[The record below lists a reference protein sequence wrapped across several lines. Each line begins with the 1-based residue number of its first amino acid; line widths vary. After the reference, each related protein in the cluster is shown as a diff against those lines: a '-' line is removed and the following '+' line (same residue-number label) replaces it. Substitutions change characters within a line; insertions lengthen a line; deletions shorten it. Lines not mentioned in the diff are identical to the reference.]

1 MPFTLVKPTPM
12 DWSGKRIV
20 AGDQVPFIT
29 KFEATQDMIAAFVDE
44 CRQMVDSIQQGY
56 DQMIEQMNA
65 TQAAAE
71 QAAEDVEQTGL
82 DRQATAADREQTGLN
97 AQATAADRQQ
107 TGEDRA
113 AVAADRQQ
121 TGEDRAATAA
131 DRQQT
136 GEDVTATQQARQ
148 AAEDLYGDLQ
158 AVSDARTAAEGAA
171 TSAAEDADR
180 AETAAGQAE
189 GAVADHEAKADPHP
203 QYVKDSTLQASY
215 YTKAEVD
222 SMVANAGPSTQ
233 VGAVGTY
240 AFLLYRYSTLFEPG
254 DTAAGSNLYYT
265 NATNQDDP
273 AYFRGPVSGTWRCMG
288 HSWASSGNSRKT
300 LWLRIA

>member
-1 MPFTLVKPTPM
+1 MPLFVPSELNFN
-12 DWSGKRIV
+12 DIRITTGMTTEFPIRLEAYQDRV
-20 AGDQVPFIT
+20 AQFS
-29 KFEATQDMIAAFVDE
+29 AE
-44 CRQMVDSIQQGY
+44 CRQMVASIDETYTGMQQ
-56 DQMIEQMNA
+56 QMED
-65 TQAAAE
+65 TQAAAA

-82 DRQATAADREQTGLN
+82 DRQATGEDRQQTGLDAQATGEDRQQTGLD

-107 TGEDRA
+107 TGQDA
-113 AVAADRQQ
+113 Q
-121 TGEDRAATAA
+121 ATAA

-136 GEDVTATQQARQ
+136 GLDVTATQQARQ

-189 GAVADHEAKADPHP
+189 GAVAEHEAKTDAHP
-203 QYVKDSTLQASY
+203 QYVKKTTLQADY
-215 YTKAEVD
+215 YTAAEVD
-222 SMVANAGPSTQ
+222 LRVANAGPSTQ

-265 NATNQDDP
+265 NANNQDDP
-273 AYFRGPVSGTWRCMG
+273 SYFRGPVSGTWRCMG